1 PIETE
6 IADKV
11 GTTPS
16 GIPRTVIMKENIRSK
31 IILVIIPTIRPVRK
45 FAAARDMFFR
55 LFAAVVSA
63 LN

>member
-1 PIETE
+1 
-6 IADKV
+6 
-11 GTTPS
+11 
-16 GIPRTVIMKENIRSK
+16 MKENIRSK